1 MKKKFAPQSAAVRP
15 AAHECFR
22 SSVDE
27 GGFFNLR
34 ASIGLFV
41 FLAGLFLALFAT
53 ANSLQ
58 LAFDTSASQPTEAK
72 ASVLLGGSI
81 GIPFS
86 ETWTFTGNL
95 NTARDAHT
103 ATLLA
108 NGMVLVVGGVD
119 IGSVSSPSAEVYDPA
134 SGTWAVT
141 GSLNHE
147 RFYHTA
153 TLLPDGKVLVAGG
166 YNRINKIIESVE
178 LYDPA
183 TGSWTLVNELNTAR
197 FTHTAT
203 LLPDGMVLVAGGF
216 GGSGT

>member
-1 MKKKFAPQSAAVRP
+1 MKKKFAPQSATARP
-15 AAHECFR
+15 PARECFR

-41 FLAGLFLALFAT
+41 FLTGLFPALFAM

-58 LAFDTSASQPTEAK
+58 LAFDTSANRSTEAK

-86 ETWTFTGNL
+86 ETWTFTGSL

-108 NGMVLVVGGVD
+108 NGMVLVAGGVD

-134 SGTWAVT
+134 SGTWTVT
-141 GSLNHE
+141 ASLNHE

-153 TLLPDGKVLVAGG
+153 TMLPDAKQLIAGG
-166 YNRINKIIESVE
+166 DRTNDADLASAE
-178 LYDPA
+178 LDDA
-183 TGSWTLVNELNTAR
+183 
-197 FTHTAT
+197 
-203 LLPDGMVLVAGGF
+203 
-216 GGSGT
+216 

>member
-15 AAHECFR
+15 AARECFR

-27 GGFFNLR
+27 GGLFNLR

-58 LAFDTSASQPTEAK
+58 LAFDTSANQPTEAK

-86 ETWTFTGNL
+86 ETWTFTGSL

-153 TLLPDGKVLVAGG
+153 TLLPDGRILVAGG
-166 YNRINKIIESVE
+166 DSTN
-178 LYDPA
+178 
-183 TGSWTLVNELNTAR
+183 
-197 FTHTAT
+197 
-203 LLPDGMVLVAGGF
+203 DGDNVAV
-216 GGSGT
+216 

>member
-15 AAHECFR
+15 AARECFR

-41 FLAGLFLALFAT
+41 FLAGLLLALFAT

-58 LAFDTSASQPTEAK
+58 LAFDTSANQPTEAK
-72 ASVLLGGSI
+72 ASVLLGGGI

-86 ETWTFTGNL
+86 ETWTFTGSL

-134 SGTWAVT
+134 SGTCAVVDSTFVKNCDPT
-141 GSLNHE
+141 GSGSEYPGLYTPGSFA
-147 RFYHTA
+147 RYYYVVTA
-153 TLLPDGKVLVAGG
+153 ISSTGEESMAPPVL
-166 YNRINKIIESVE
+166 
-178 LYDPA
+178 
-183 TGSWTLVNELNTAR
+183 
-197 FTHTAT
+197 
-203 LLPDGMVLVAGGF
+203 
-216 GGSGT
+216 